1 MLDNQDL
8 DYGIEA
14 FTDRLVNEAGE
25 MVTEALARYFKHGG
39 TPMSEQEITDVC
51 IYQLS
56 GIGRRFKEE
65 VDRRLAQMADD
76 GIVSSTRN

>member
-1 MLDNQDL
+1 MLDNLTL
-8 DYGIEA
+8 DYGIES
-14 FTDRLVNEAGE
+14 FTEQLVDQAGE
-25 MVTEALARYFKHGG
+25 LVTEALARYFKLGG

-65 VDRRLAQMADD
+65 VDRRLASMADD
-76 GIVSSTRN
+76 GIISSTRN

>member
-1 MLDNQDL
+1 MLDNLAL
-8 DYGIEA
+8 DYGVEA
-14 FTDRLVNEAGE
+14 ITDRLVNEAGE
-25 MVTEALARYFKHGG
+25 MVTEALARYFKLGG

-65 VDRRLAQMADD
+65 VDRRLGQMADD
-76 GIVSSTRN
+76 GIISSTRN